1 MTDLEGKVAVV
12 TGGTRGIGWCIAEAL
27 LGENASVFIC
37 GRDED
42 FANPIEP
49 SATGGA
55 KIARAIARLVAGQSP
70 SSQVFAHSG

>member
-37 GRDED
+37 GRDGE
-42 FANPIEP
+42 ALKTAGP
-49 SATGGA
+49 S
-55 KIARAIARLVAGQSP
+55 RRSDRRRESLRRVP
-70 SSQVFAHSG
+70 

>member
-37 GRDED
+37 GRDGEALKTALEKLGRD
-42 FANPIEP
+42 PDH
-49 SATGGA
+49 
-55 KIARAIARLVAGQSP
+55 LVRKAAQEALKHIRRGP
-70 SSQVFAHSG
+70 E